1 MEPESSGEHP
11 KMLGGG
17 FNARV
22 EDRSHPKLATLQ
34 RASKGSTFVKTAGEL
49 PKGF

>member
-1 MEPESSGEHP
+1 MEPEGSGEHP

-22 EDRSHPKLATLQ
+22 EDRS
-34 RASKGSTFVKTAGEL
+34 L
-49 PKGF
+49 PSYSDGVR